1 MTDEQFQ
8 LLLQRFDTLE
18 KKVDD
23 NFKSLDND
31 TTILSK
37 NDAKIGKALEV
48 VLQKLDGAPNH
59 NEALATMFELME
71 KVSTM
76 IMEQGDATK
85 NLTVATRDLKTQ
97 MWTR

>member
-8 LLLQRFDTLE
+8 LLLQRFDALE

-23 NFKSLDND
+23 SFKSLDND
-31 TTILSK
+31 TTGLGN
-37 NDAKIGKALEV
+37 NDVKIGKALEV

-59 NEALATMFELME
+59 NEALVTMFDLLE
-71 KVSTM
+71 KVSNM

-85 NLTVATRDLKTQ
+85 NLTVATQDLKTQ